1 MNQELSSPAVESTES
16 QPVTEVDFTVPPADD
31 TAAVRY
37 EIVLDGRIL
46 NTVADYR
53 KKRDAIGR
61 ANSDL
66 KDIRATMTYELALLK
81 AVHVG
86 RGRDG
91 DWGDYLK
98 NKFGLARRTVDRWI
112 KKEVSQGQLPPW
124 AADKLRANMDPDPAP
139 VPKDPIYELTLVFP
153 TKEERDQFAAHAER
167 LTADR
172 LRKILF
178 ETITLHEETQVD
190 YVGPRLK
197 AFLCEDEEE
206 EPTTIADA
214 MILSHNEAV
223 GAAA

>member
-1 MNQELSSPAVESTES
+1 MIQTLSSPAVESTES
-16 QPVTEVDFTVPPADD
+16 QPVPEEVDFRVAPADD

-124 AADKLRANMDPDPAP
+124 VADKLRANMDPDPAP

-178 ETITLHEETQVD
+178 ETITFHEETQVD
-190 YVGPRLK
+190 YVPCTK
-197 AFLCEDEEE
+197 AFSDEDDF
-206 EPTTIADA
+206 PTFLDRMEAEQPIA
-214 MILSHNEAV
+214 EGV
-223 GAAA
+223 AA